1 MFAVP
6 ARSMVMS
13 ERFRIFA
20 AYAIAVAAWLFAIPS
35 LSQTPPA
42 TSEARTIR
50 RIDQFTH
57 AAAFLNLAQGTV
69 RIVTIVPAHSIASQ
83 GVIDTVASILR
94 GNPSKRLRAYFI
106 LQGGTGDGL
115 PLQAAV
121 IAGRASDPRIVYFW
135 DPTGAVAEVWEPGSA
150 GGAWLYDTSA
160 KFSDRPPTASLVV
173 AVPNGRD
180 APLDGSAL
188 RATSAEL
195 VRRVEAKMVLPNG
208 GAQ

>member
-1 MFAVP
+1 
-6 ARSMVMS
+6 MVMS

-20 AYAIAVAAWLFAIPS
+20 AFATAVAAWSSAIPCI
-35 LSQTPPA
+35 SQTPPA
-42 TSEARTIR
+42 PSEARSIR

-69 RIVTIVPAHSIASQ
+69 RIVTIVPAHSSASQ

-94 GNPSKRLRAYFI
+94 GNPSKRLRAYVI
-106 LQGGTGDGL
+106 LRGGTDDGL

-121 IAGRASDPRIVYFW
+121 IAARASDPRIVYFW
-135 DPTGAVAEVWEPGSA
+135 DPTGAVAQVWEPGSA

-160 KFSDRPPTASLVV
+160 KFSHQPPPASLVV
-173 AVPNGRD
+173 AVPDGRG
-180 APLDGSAL
+180 AALDGSAL

-195 VRRVEAKMVLPNG
+195 VRRVEAKMELPNG